1 MNMLL
6 AVLEKRCQFKLG
18 AKDVFLNI
26 AGGLRVEDPAI
37 NVAIVAAILSS
48 VTDIAL
54 DNKTCF
60 AGEMGLSGEVRPVTR
75 IAQRIAE
82 ADKLGFTRMFVS
94 KYNLK
99 GIRPSDYKLKIIPIT
114 KVEEMARLLFLE
126 QPR

>member
-6 AVLEKRCQFKLG
+6 AVLEKRCRFKLG

-48 VTDIAL
+48 ATDIAL

-82 ADKLGFTRMFVS
+82 ADKLGFEKIFIS
-94 KYNLK
+94 KYNAK
-99 GIRPSDYKLKIIPIT
+99 GLDTKRFKIQIVP
-114 KVEEMARLLFLE
+114 VASVYELGAELFG
-126 QPR
+126 

>member
-1 MNMLL
+1 MIGTIC
-6 AVLEKRCQFKLG
+6 RFKLG

-26 AGGLRVEDPAI
+26 AGGLHVEDPAI
-37 NVAIVAAILSS
+37 NLAIVAAILSS
-48 VTDIAL
+48 ATDIAL
-54 DNKTCF
+54 DDKTCF

-99 GIRPSDYKLKIIPIT
+99 GIRPSDYKLQIVPIT
-114 KVEEMARLLFLE
+114 KVEEMAKRLF
-126 QPR
+126 Q

>member
-1 MNMLL
+1 
-6 AVLEKRCQFKLG
+6 
-18 AKDVFLNI
+18 
-26 AGGLRVEDPAI
+26 VEDPAI
-37 NVAIVAAILSS
+37 SVAIVAAILSS
-48 VTDIAL
+48 ALDIAL

-99 GIRPSDYKLKIIPIT
+99 GIRTSDYNLQIVPIT
-114 KVEEMARLLFLE
+114 KVEEMARLLF
-126 QPR
+126 Q

>member
-1 MNMLL
+1 MFPFVT
-6 AVLEKRCQFKLG
+6 VLTG
-18 AKDVFLNI
+18 
-26 AGGLRVEDPAI
+26 I

-48 VTDIAL
+48 ATDIAL

-99 GIRPSDYKLKIIPIT
+99 GIRPADYHLQIVPIT
-114 KVEEMARLLFLE
+114 KVEEMAKLLFS
-126 QPR
+126 